1 MNIGQ
6 DKRRK
11 YCSKEKKNGVKYAW
25 EMKSGS
31 DHVLYQ
37 IQKRYTEEEKAPQLI
52 AHMLAH
58 VLIYTQGMAIL
69 CS

>member
-1 MNIGQ
+1 
-6 DKRRK
+6 
-11 YCSKEKKNGVKYAW
+11 
-25 EMKSGS
+25 MKSGS

-69 CS
+69 CSWP